1 MRPLLRD
8 KKIRLISSNG
18 NEMTFKTFIDKKN
31 LTQNGYLTK
40 LRDGKYSL
48 DKRTTFKYTIGQKP
62 PNSLSKPIPA
72 RFSKFYE
79 YYLEIKGVNR
89 IFELELSKRK
99 LLKSLPYDKKERT
112 AESIKENKV
121 KISNEYDLFKVVE
134 FLNEK

>member
-1 MRPLLRD
+1 M
-8 KKIRLISSNG
+8 
-18 NEMTFKTFIDKKN
+18 
-31 LTQNGYLTK
+31 TK